1 MQHADYLLGSFW
13 NLAFQITQQPIEL
26 PAVDTPSRGTAFAF
40 MGLLLLIVYS
50 SVSYLIMSNDKR
62 NSLHSQSNRLGSMVA
77 VFRYSPV
84 DILSV
89 NLPSSVLDFA
99 YPKAQDWVIKEAVDV
114 CLC

>member
-1 MQHADYLLGSFW
+1 
-13 NLAFQITQQPIEL
+13 
-26 PAVDTPSRGTAFAF
+26 
-40 MGLLLLIVYS
+40 
-50 SVSYLIMSNDKR
+50 
-62 NSLHSQSNRLGSMVA
+62 MVA

-99 YPKAQDWVIKEAVDV
+99 CPKAQDWIIKEAVDV